1 MLATAAVVLA
11 DGQGTRMRSRVPKV
25 LHPLAGRPM
34 IDHVLDAL
42 AAAGVERPVVVTGF
56 GAEQLEAALAGRTPT
71 QRQDPQ
77 LGTADAVR
85 CGLERVPPEARH
97 VLVTMGDVPLLPAEL
112 FQLLLRE
119 QAEGDAAVAL
129 LSAALDD
136 ATGYGRIVRGPDGDA
151 RAIVEEADADEA
163 TRAIRE
169 VNVGTYCFDAA
180 WLRANVGNVPA
191 SPSGEYYLTDLVAV
205 AIAGGRRVAVVAAPE
220 ADLTTG
226 INDRIGL
233 AAAEKLLRR
242 RIAEMHMRNGVTIV
256 DPATTVIDA
265 SVEIGQDARIEP
277 GTLLAGATV
286 VAQDAVIG
294 PRTEIRDSHIGPRTR
309 VWVSVVEG
317 STVAEDVHIGPYA
330 HIRAGCRI
338 GPRCEIMDH
347 AELKNSTLGAGTKQ
361 HHFSYLGDAEV
372 GEEVNIGAGAIT
384 ANFDGEAKH
393 RTVIGAGAFIG
404 VDTLLRAPVTI
415 GPGARTG
422 AGAVVTR
429 DVPAG
434 KTVVG
439 MPARAIELRRS
450 RTRLAAER
458 NPHEGGEASPTDA

>member
-1 MLATAAVVLA
+1 MLATAAIVLA
-11 DGQGTRMRSRVPKV
+11 AGQGTRMRSRVPKV

-42 AAAGVERPVVVTGF
+42 AAAGVAHPVVVIGF
-56 GAEQLEAALAGRTPT
+56 GAELLEEALQGRVPT
-71 QRQDPQ
+71 VRQDPQ

-85 CGLERVPPEARH
+85 CGLGRVPPEARH
-97 VLVTMGDVPLLPAEL
+97 VLVTMGDVPLLPGEL
-112 FQLLLRE
+112 FQQLLRE

-129 LSAALDD
+129 LSARPDD
-136 ATGYGRIVRGPDGDA
+136 ATGYGRIVRGPEGDA
-151 RAIVEEADADEA
+151 QAIVEEVDADEP
-163 TRAIRE
+163 TRAVNEI
-169 VNVGTYCFDAA
+169 NVGTYCFDAA
-180 WLRANVGNVPA
+180 WLRANIGNVPA
-191 SPSGEYYLTDLVAV
+191 SPSGEYYLTDLVAI
-205 AIAGGRRVAVVAAPE
+205 AIAGGRRVAVVASPRAE
-220 ADLTTG
+220 LTTG

-233 AAAEKLLRR
+233 AATERLLRR
-242 RIAEMHMRNGVTIV
+242 QIAEEHMRNGVTIV
-256 DPATTVIDA
+256 DPATTTIDA
-265 SVEIGQDARIEP
+265 GVEIGQDARIEP
-277 GTLLAGATV
+277 GTILAGATV

-294 PRTEIRDSHIGPRTR
+294 PRSEVRDSRIGPRTR

-317 STVAEDVHIGPYA
+317 SIVAEDVQIGPYA
-330 HIRAGCRI
+330 HIRAGCHI

-347 AELKNSTLGAGTKQ
+347 AELKNSSLGAGTKQ
-361 HHFSYLGDAEV
+361 HHFSYLGDAEI

-384 ANFDGEAKH
+384 ANFDGETKH
-393 RTVIGAGAFIG
+393 RTVIGDGAFIG

-450 RTRLAAER
+450 RTRLASER
-458 NPHEGGEASPTDA
+458 NPHEGGEPSPTDA

>member
-1 MLATAAVVLA
+1 MLATAAVILA
-11 DGQGTRMRSRVPKV
+11 AGQGTRMRSRVPKV

-42 AAAGVERPVVVTGF
+42 ASAGIEHPVVVIGF
-56 GAEQLEAALAGRTPT
+56 GAEQVEAALHDRVPMV
-71 QRQDPQ
+71 RQDPQ

-85 CGLERVPPEARH
+85 CGLGRVPPDARH
-97 VLVTMGDVPLLPAEL
+97 VLVTMGDVPLLPGEL
-112 FQLLLRE
+112 FQRLLRE

-129 LSAALDD
+129 LSTRLDD

-151 RAIVEEADADEA
+151 RAIVEEADADEQ
-163 TRAIRE
+163 TRAINE

-191 SPSGEYYLTDLVAV
+191 SASGEYYLTDLVAV
-205 AIAGGRRVAVVAAPE
+205 AIAGGRRVAVVAAPQAE
-220 ADLTTG
+220 LTTG

-233 AAAEKLLRR
+233 AAAERLLRR
-242 RIAEMHMRNGVTIV
+242 RIAEGHMRNGVTIV
-256 DPATTVIDA
+256 DPTTTTIDA
-265 SVEIGQDARIEP
+265 EVEIGQDARIEP
-277 GTLLAGATV
+277 GTILAGATV
-286 VAQDAVIG
+286 VGADAVIG

-317 STVAEDVHIGPYA
+317 SIVAEDVQIGPYA
-330 HIRAGCRI
+330 HVRSGCRI

-347 AELKNSTLGAGTKQ
+347 AELKNSSLGAGTKQ
-361 HHFSYLGDAEV
+361 HHFSYVGDAEV

-384 ANFDGEAKH
+384 ANYDGETKH
-393 RTVIGAGAFIG
+393 RTVIGDRAFIG

-450 RTRLAAER
+450 RTRLAAETS
-458 NPHEGGEASPTDA
+458 PDAGGEASPSDA

>member
-1 MLATAAVVLA
+1 
-11 DGQGTRMRSRVPKV
+11 MRSRVPKV

-56 GAEQLEAALAGRTPT
+56 GADQLEAALSGRVPT

-97 VLVTMGDVPLLPAEL
+97 VLVTMGDVPLLPADL
-112 FQLLLRE
+112 FQSLLRE

-129 LSAALDD
+129 LSAQLDD
-136 ATGYGRIVRGPDGDA
+136 ATGYGRIVRGPQGDVS
-151 RAIVEEADADEA
+151 AIVEQADADER
-163 TRAIRE
+163 TRAIGE

-180 WLRANVGNVPA
+180 WLRANVGSVPA
-191 SPSGEYYLTDLVAV
+191 SPSGEYYLTDIVAV
-205 AIAGGRRVAVVAAPE
+205 AIAGGRRVAVVPAPRAE
-220 ADLTTG
+220 LTTG

-233 AAAEKLLRR
+233 AAAERLLRR
-242 RIAEMHMRNGVTIV
+242 QIAEMHMRNGVTIV
-256 DPATTVIDA
+256 DPATTAIDA
-265 SVEIGQDARIEP
+265 GVEIGQDARIEP
-277 GTLLAGATV
+277 GTILAGATV

-294 PRTEIRDSHIGPRTR
+294 PRTEIRDSRIGPRSR

-317 STVAEDVHIGPYA
+317 SSVAEDVHIGPYA
-330 HIRAGCRI
+330 HVRPGCQI

-347 AELKNSTLGAGTKQ
+347 AELKNSILGAGTKQ

-393 RTVIGAGAFIG
+393 RTVIGDGAFIG

-434 KTVVG
+434 KTVIG
-439 MPARAIELRRS
+439 MPARSIELRRS

-458 NPHEGGEASPTDA
+458 NSHEGGEANPSDA